1 MSRRAPKSALLAA
14 SLAAMIG
21 LFALGTWQFGAWQ
34 LAAFG
39 TQYVPMA
46 PITALLF
53 VLLALAQGAWL
64 AWPRHRLV
72 RRGVAL
78 ASGLAAIA
86 AVLVLVQAWTGV
98 PLPWERWFNPAAGQ
112 VGAIPLGRM
121 APLTAISFLLSAAA
135 LFLLAFAHGTWRLG
149 ALLAAAVV
157 LVTGSLVAAGYAA
170 GTPISYSGETVPMA
184 LLTALGFMA
193 LSLSGLLAGPLLEMV
208 RNWLRLDAAMPATAA
223 AGRGGNRLLAVLAL
237 VLAVL
242 ILIFGFYYV
251 RSEQAAAREIVRRE
265 LRSVADLKATQLDQ
279 WRRERLG
286 EGHFLQRTVAIAED
300 IAAFLAQPDAAG
312 RRERVLGWLDPIKA
326 GDRYEQILLYDPAG
340 ELRLQLATGPAG
352 KKAGRPHRQA
362 LAGVAGGQV
371 VQPTL
376 TDLHADGDGTGVHLS
391 MVVPVFRP
399 SGPGESRELLAVL
412 LLVLNPAQTL
422 YPLLRQWPVP
432 SETAE
437 VFLVRREG
445 DEVVFLSEL
454 RHLAAPPLT
463 VRRSVQEAMLPAAMA
478 VRGVEGIHE
487 GRSYRG
493 RPVLTVV
500 NRIADSPWWL
510 IANIDQAEVYA
521 PIRKEARR
529 SGLMVLA
536 LLLAVGLAAA
546 FVWRQRH
553 TSYLQQSLELEYER
567 VALSERLATVMRYA
581 NDIIL
586 LLDDQGRIVEAN
598 ERALTTYGYTLDEL
612 RALPA
617 GGLRAPVS
625 TDELTRQLGALL
637 YPGGAHFETV
647 HRRKDGSEFPVE
659 VSGRAVEIGGR
670 RYGLGI
676 YRDISERRAAEAA
689 LRASEEKF
697 RAYVEKAADALF
709 VHDDTGRILDVNRR
723 ACVSLGYSREEL
735 LAMSVFDIDREAD
748 PVPTRAAWAQITPD
762 VVRTLQGRHQRR
774 DGTQFPVEVRIGSF
788 DLRQDRFMLALV
800 RDTSEREA
808 FEHQIA
814 RFNHLYAA
822 LSQVNQAIVHA
833 HDRTGLLQEICRALV
848 EHGHFRMAW
857 IGWVEAG
864 TRAIQPV
871 ARHGDDQDYVSQLHL
886 SADDGPRGRGPTGTA
901 VRENRTVVCA
911 DIATDQRT
919 TEWKDRALR
928 SGYRSS
934 IALPVRLAGETVGVL
949 NVYAA
954 ERDFF
959 GPQEIALLEEAAM
972 DVAFGLETLA
982 KDDRR
987 RSAELALRSSEERF
1001 RTIFKHAPVGI
1012 SLTMAD
1018 DGTVI
1023 VNDEHVRITGVSEAD
1038 SSKPGIFK
1046 QVTHPDDLD
1055 RQMTMA
1061 KRFARGDIGHY
1072 TVEKR
1077 YLHPDGRIQ
1086 WAELTSRFYTDPATN
1101 RRVILTILIDIAA
1114 RKEAEARILAQL
1126 GELQRWHQATLGRE
1140 QRILELKREINDLL
1154 TRAGQPPRYASAV
1167 PGASPT
1173 DPHA

>member
-1 MSRRAPKSALLAA
+1 MSRRAHKSALLAA

-34 LAAFG
+34 LATFG

-78 ASGLAAIA
+78 AGGLAAIVA
-86 AVLVLVQAWTGV
+86 TLVLVQAGTGR
-98 PLPWERWFNPAAGQ
+98 PLPWDSWFNPAAGY

-121 APLTAISFLLSAAA
+121 APLTASGFLLSAAA
-135 LFLLAFAHGTWRLG
+135 LILLAFARGAWRLG

-157 LVTGSLVAAGYAA
+157 LVTGSLVTAGYAA

-184 LLTALGFMA
+184 LLTALAFMA

-208 RNWLRLDAAMPATAA
+208 RNWLRLDAAIPATAA

-237 VLAVL
+237 VLAVM
-242 ILIFGFYYV
+242 ILVFGFYYV
-251 RSEQAAAREIVRRE
+251 RSEQAAAREMVRRE

-279 WRRERLG
+279 WRRERLA
-286 EGHFLQRTVAIAED
+286 EGNFLQRTVAIAED
-300 IAAFLAQPDAAG
+300 IATFLAQPDAPG

-352 KKAGRPHRQA
+352 GWSGRPHKLA
-362 LAGVAGGQV
+362 LAAMAGGLR
-371 VQPTL
+371 PTL
-376 TDLHADGDGTGVHLS
+376 TDLHADGAGAGVHLS
-391 MVVPVFRP
+391 LVVPLFQP
-399 SGPGESRELLAVL
+399 AGPAAAGDKLAVL
-412 LLVLNPAQTL
+412 VLVLDPAQAL

-445 DEVVFLSEL
+445 KEVVYLSEL
-454 RHLAAPPLT
+454 RHLAVPPLT
-463 VRRSVQEAMLPAAMA
+463 LRRSAQEALLPAAKA
-478 VRGVEGIHE
+478 ARGETGIHE
-487 GRSYRG
+487 GRNYRG
-493 RPVLTVV
+493 HAVVTVA

-536 LLLAVGLAAA
+536 LLLAVGLAVA

-553 TSYLQQSLELEYER
+553 TAHLQQSLELEHER

-586 LLDDQGRIVEAN
+586 LLDEQGRIVEAN
-598 ERALTTYGYTLDEL
+598 ERALTAYGYTLEEL

-637 YPGGAHFETV
+637 HAGGAHFETV

-670 RYGLGI
+670 KFGLGI
-676 YRDISERRAAEAA
+676 YRDISERRAAETA
-689 LRASEEKF
+689 LRVSEEKF

-800 RDTSEREA
+800 RDISEREA
-808 FEHQIA
+808 FERQIE

-833 HDRTGLLQEICRALV
+833 QDRTGLLQEICRALV
-848 EHGHFRMAW
+848 EYGHFRMAW
-857 IGWVEAG
+857 IGWLEPA

-871 ARHGDDQDYVSQLHL
+871 ARHGDDQDYVSHL
-886 SADDGPRGRGPTGTA
+886 RISADDGPRGRGPTGTA

-919 TEWKDRALR
+919 TEWKERALR

-954 ERDFF
+954 ERNFF

-987 RSAELALRSSEERF
+987 RQAELALRSSEERF

-1018 DGTVI
+1018 DGSVI

-1038 SSKPGIFK
+1038 SAKPGIFK
-1046 QVTHPDDLD
+1046 QITHPEDLD
-1055 RQMTMA
+1055 RQMAMA

-1077 YLHPDGRIQ
+1077 YVHPDGRIQ
-1086 WAELTSRFYTDPATN
+1086 WVELTSRFYTDPATN

-1154 TRAGQPPRYASAV
+1154 ARAGQPPRYASAV